1 MDTSKKDKMY
11 ALVDQWR
18 ESGLTRSAFSR
29 QVGICE
35 RTFYYWCDKQSDR
48 ESESSGDPEFIELG
62 SKPSV
67 REKRSCPRI
76 EIELAGKVVIKIY

>member
-11 ALVDQWR
+11 ALVDQWK

-29 QVGICE
+29 QLGICE

-48 ESESSGDPEFIELG
+48 VSESSGVPEFIELA
-62 SKPSV
+62 SEPSV
-67 REKRSCPRI
+67 SEKSACPRI
-76 EIELAGKVVIKIY
+76 EIELAGEVVIKIY

>member
-11 ALVDQWR
+11 ALVDQWK

-29 QVGICE
+29 QFGICE

-48 ESESSGDPEFIELG
+48 VSEPSGQPVFIELA
-62 SKPSV
+62 SEASV
-67 REKRSCPRI
+67 SEKSACPRI
-76 EIELAGKVVIKIY
+76 EIELAEGVVIKIF